1 MSSSIGLSAVIPGC
15 FGTAWAA
22 ERQQIGLLVMI
33 IPLCIHAKRPSR
45 R

>member
-1 MSSSIGLSAVIPGC
+1 MSSSIGLSAVILGC

-22 ERQQIGLLVMI
+22 ARQQVGLLVMI
-33 IPLCIHAKRPSR
+33 LPLCIHAKGLSR